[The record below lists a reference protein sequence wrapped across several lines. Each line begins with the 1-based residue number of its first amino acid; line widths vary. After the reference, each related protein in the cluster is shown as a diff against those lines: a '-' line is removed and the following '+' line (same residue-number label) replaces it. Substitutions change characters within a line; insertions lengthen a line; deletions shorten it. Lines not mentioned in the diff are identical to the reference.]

1 MVEVEFNIE
10 AKEEENKN
18 KLVGMMNKES
28 RIYQDWFYSVDGYY
42 YLAKD
47 AGFNVELKHID
58 LGEPLKEMTE
68 DEIELENKIIKT
80 LVNDE
85 KEVYNKI
92 SLSSEEH
99 LRFNFIASMKITD
112 PNSTTIGNFKISSK
126 NENTCTI
133 SGDFHYSNERA
144 VNKFFRCYF
153 KLRYF
158 YDENKAIEIMK
169 YLIHPEVNFFSNPD
183 KSYLTRIASYV
194 RSCNTVGKEKFIK
207 ALNYIKT
214 LDYLSKNN
222 LGVFKVDKPT
232 WSSYTITDPK
242 IAVLIKNMWAKQQFE
257 MINLKNM
264 MLM

>member
-1 MVEVEFNIE
+1 M
-10 AKEEENKN
+10 
-18 KLVGMMNKES
+18 
-28 RIYQDWFYSVDGYY
+28 
-42 YLAKD
+42 
-47 AGFNVELKHID
+47 
-58 LGEPLKEMTE
+58 
-68 DEIELENKIIKT
+68 
-80 LVNDE
+80 
-85 KEVYNKI
+85 
-92 SLSSEEH
+92 
-99 LRFNFIASMKITD
+99 
-112 PNSTTIGNFKISSK
+112 
-126 NENTCTI
+126 
-133 SGDFHYSNERA
+133 
-144 VNKFFRCYF
+144 
-153 KLRYF
+153 
-158 YDENKAIEIMK
+158 
-169 YLIHPEVNFFSNPD
+169 NFFSNPD